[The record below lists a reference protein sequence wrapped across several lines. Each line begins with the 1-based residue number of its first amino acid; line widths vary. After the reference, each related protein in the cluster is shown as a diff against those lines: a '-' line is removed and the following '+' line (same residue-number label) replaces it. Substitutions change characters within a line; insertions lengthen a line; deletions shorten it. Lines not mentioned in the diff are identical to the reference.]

1 MLIILAVIYAA
12 HLPNNLWDRIV
23 DFFLTLTLSPV
34 GGGVS
39 LPAPANPA
47 AHIELYT
54 AAFQFALA
62 LGIIEVAILVLRIVL
77 HSPVKRKGETVENI
91 VFWLGT
97 SYLISVY
104 LINMTIAVEWF
115 IFWAGVILVWGL
127 ALVARS
133 FVLLA
138 AKL

>member
-1 MLIILAVIYAA
+1 MLIIIAVIYAA
-12 HLPNNLWDRIV
+12 HLPSSLWDRIV
-23 DFFLTLTLSPV
+23 EFFTKLTLSPV
-34 GGGVS
+34 GGGLA

-77 HSPVKRKGETVENI
+77 HSPVKRKSETVENI
-91 VFWLGT
+91 VLWLGT
-97 SYLISVY
+97 SYLISTY

>member
-1 MLIILAVIYAA
+1 V
-12 HLPNNLWDRIV
+12 HLPNNLWEEFIN
-23 DFFLTLTLSPV
+23 FFTSLTLSPI
-34 GGGVS
+34 GGGVA

-62 LGIIEVAILVLRIVL
+62 LSMVEIVILTLRILL
-77 HSPVKRKGETVENI
+77 HSPVKRKGETVENV

-97 SYLISVY
+97 SYLTVTY
-104 LINMTIAVEWF
+104 LVNMTIPAEWF
-115 IFWAGVILVWGL
+115 IFWSAEIAMFGL
-127 ALVARS
+127 ALIARS

-138 AKL
+138 AKY

>member
-1 MLIILAVIYAA
+1 MLITLAVVYAA
-12 HLPNNLWDRIV
+12 HLPSSLWDRFV
-23 DFFLTLTLSPV
+23 DFFSSLTLSPI
-34 GGGVS
+34 GGGVV

-54 AAFQFALA
+54 AAFQFAIA
-62 LGIIEVAILVLRIVL
+62 IGIIEVAILMLRIFL
-77 HSPVKRKGETVENI
+77 HSPTKRKGETVENI

-97 SYLISVY
+97 SYLISAY
-104 LINMTIAVEWF
+104 LVNMTIPVEWF

-133 FVLLA
+133 FVLIA
-138 AKL
+138 AKR